1 LTPIPLKIHGL
12 GHVPSFKNSKMIA
25 RGRLITDPKKQ
36 AWMEQCAALMT
47 AQLLSLFQTTE
58 TGTLTAQSLRSWI
71 ATSLPLDD
79 SLKWIESISVIWLS
93 VPKGQEGAR
102 VMIAP
107 SEISPSALESIG
119 QDPAP
124 DGKETPDTP

>member
-1 LTPIPLKIHGL
+1 LTPIALKIQGL

-25 RGRLITDPKKQ
+25 RGKLITDPKKQ
-36 AWMEQCAALMT
+36 AWMEQCISLMA
-47 AQLLSLFQTTE
+47 AQLSSSCPMSE

-79 SLKWIESISVIWLS
+79 SCKWIESISVIWLN
-93 VPKGQEGAR
+93 VPKGKEGAQI
-102 VMIAP
+102 MIAP
-107 SEISPSALESIG
+107 SEIAPSTLESTG

-124 DGKETPDTP
+124 DEIEMPDIL